1 MAKKVNGDKAAIEAI
16 YSRIVAYLTD
26 KGQFEEVD
34 DDFIRTCAAIGAR
47 VQRYERLV
55 EMHGE
60 VETYPNGAEAPSANY
75 KVLVQERREFSQ
87 YCRALGIT
95 PQGRQGLTG
104 FTTKKTA
111 KSKAIGLMKIAK

>member
-1 MAKKVNGDKAAIEAI
+1 MAKKVKGDQEEIDAIF
-16 YSRIVAYLTD
+16 SRIIAYLTD
-26 KGQFEEVD
+26 KGQVEEVD
-34 DDFIRTCAAIGAR
+34 KDFILICATIGAR
-47 VQRYERLV
+47 VKRYERLV
-55 EMHGE
+55 EQHGE

-104 FTTKKTA
+104 FTSKKTA
-111 KSKAIGLMKIAK
+111 KSKAIGLMKIAQ